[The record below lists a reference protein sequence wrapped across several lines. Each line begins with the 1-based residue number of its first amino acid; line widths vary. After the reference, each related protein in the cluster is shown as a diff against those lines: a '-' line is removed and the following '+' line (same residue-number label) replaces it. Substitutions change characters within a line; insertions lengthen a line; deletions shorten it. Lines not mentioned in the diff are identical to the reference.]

1 MSGEQ
6 VATVARAMGCDDVV
20 VCDTVDQACSR
31 ALKDAGAQDAVL
43 IAGSLYVVG
52 SARTYLR
59 RNL

>member
-6 VATVARAMGCDDVV
+6 IAQCARSMGCDEVV
-20 VCDTVDQACSR
+20 VCNTVEEACSR
-31 ALKDAGAQDAVL
+31 ALKDARAEDAVL
-43 IAGSLYVVG
+43 IAGSLYLVG

>member
-1 MSGEQ
+1 MSGEEIAQ
-6 VATVARAMGCDDVV
+6 SARAMGCGEVV
-20 VCDTVDQACSR
+20 VCDTVEMACSR
-31 ALKDAGAQDAVL
+31 ALKDARAEDAVL

>member
-1 MSGEQ
+1 
-6 VATVARAMGCDDVV
+6 MGCDDVV
-20 VCDTVDQACSR
+20 VCETVEMACSR
-31 ALKDAGAQDAVL
+31 ALKDARAEDAVL